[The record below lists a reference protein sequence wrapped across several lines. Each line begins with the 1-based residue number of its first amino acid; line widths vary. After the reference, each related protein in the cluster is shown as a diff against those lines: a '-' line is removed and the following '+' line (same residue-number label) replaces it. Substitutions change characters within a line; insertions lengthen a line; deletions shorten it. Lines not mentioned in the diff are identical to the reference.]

1 MTKELKESH
10 NMQLITIEQL
20 HPIRDVIIQRKEEL
34 AERKKQNLALLHDVY
49 TELTTFRIDLL
60 TIYADSILVEK
71 DIAADMIKD
80 WGENLS
86 NLLVNHGL
94 PLNLALEEIS
104 YYRDLIGEIIK
115 DEANNNKFS
124 LNVFY
129 EIISHFNTIVDD
141 AVQWVSKSYLEDYT
155 KQIKHAQYAIDELS
169 VPIVRMTKETG
180 ILPLVGDLDTQRAQ
194 ILMENALSKGSEYQ
208 LKWLIIDL
216 SAVPIIDTMVADQLF
231 KVIAGL
237 QLIGVRVVLSGIRS
251 EIAHTMV
258 SLGITIDH
266 IKTFASLHQAVS
278 YTNSFTSSVG

>member
-1 MTKELKESH
+1 
-10 NMQLITIEQL
+10 MQLTNIEKL

-34 AERKKQNLALLHDVY
+34 AESKKQNLAVLHDVY
-49 TELTTFRIDLL
+49 TELTTFRLDLL

-71 DIAADMIKD
+71 DIAADMIRD

-86 NLLVNHGL
+86 SLLVNRGL
-94 PLNLALEEIS
+94 PLDLALDEIS
-104 YYRDLIGEIIK
+104 YYRDIIGEIIK
-115 DEANNNKFS
+115 DEANDKKFS

-141 AVQWVSKSYLEDYT
+141 AVQWVSKSYLQDYT

-169 VPIVRMTKETG
+169 IPIVRMTEETG

-194 ILMENALSKGSEYQ
+194 LLMENALAKGSEYK
-208 LKWLIIDL
+208 LRWLIIDL

-231 KVIAGL
+231 KVFAGL
-237 QLIGVRVVLSGIRS
+237 QLIGVGVVLSGIRS
-251 EIAHTMV
+251 EIAQTMV
-258 SLGITIDH
+258 NLGITIDH

-278 YTNSFTSSVG
+278 YTNSFASSVG

>member
-1 MTKELKESH
+1 
-10 NMQLITIEQL
+10 MQLIAIEQL

-34 AERKKQNLALLHDVY
+34 AESKKQNLAALHDVY
-49 TELTTFRIDLL
+49 TELTTFRLDLL

-80 WGENLS
+80 WGENFS
-86 NLLVNHGL
+86 NLLVNRGL
-94 PLNLALEEIS
+94 PLDLALDEIS
-104 YYRDLIGEIIK
+104 YYRDIIGEIIK
-115 DEANNNKFS
+115 DEANDKKFS

-141 AVQWVSKSYLEDYT
+141 AVQWVSKSYLQDYT

-169 VPIVRMTKETG
+169 IPIVRMTEETG

-194 ILMENALSKGSEYQ
+194 ILMENALAKGSEYK
-208 LKWLIIDL
+208 LRWLIIDL

-237 QLIGVRVVLSGIRS
+237 QLIGVSVVLSGIRS
-251 EIAHTMV
+251 EIAQTMV
-258 SLGITIDH
+258 NLGITIDH

-278 YTNSFTSSVG
+278 YTNSFTPSVG